1 MMDILAAMSVVSPI
15 VPSRTKRGETPCF
28 GGVQFGESVMIK
40 TFKNKHAILLA
51 TVLALTAVGA
61 TAGTTGTEFQ
71 GLHTMLTGWANGY
84 LGKALAIAA
93 FLFGAGYGVAKQT
106 IVPAILGIVFALVFA
121 IGPGVIDGM
130 LTATI

>member
-1 MMDILAAMSVVSPI
+1 MKMSVQKALTVI
-15 VPSRTKRGETPCF
+15 NATRAQSRSSK
-28 GGVQFGESVMIK
+28 S
-40 TFKNKHAILLA
+40 ILLGA
-51 TVLALTAVGA
+51 GLLLAGAFA

-71 GLHTMLTGWANGY
+71 ALHTMLTGWANGY
-84 LGKALAIAA
+84 LGKALAVAA

>member
-1 MMDILAAMSVVSPI
+1 MKLFVQKKLAEINTAADASKSKKGLML
-15 VPSRTKRGETPCF
+15 GA
-28 GGVQFGESVMIK
+28 G
-40 TFKNKHAILLA
+40 LLVA
-51 TVLALTAVGA
+51 GLVAQ
-61 TAGTTGTEFQ
+61 AGTTGTEFQ
-71 GLHTMLTGWANGY
+71 TLHTMLTGWANGY
-84 LGKALAIAA
+84 LGKALAVAA

>member
-1 MMDILAAMSVVSPI
+1 MVGLVAVAAAS
-15 VPSRTKRGETPCF
+15 
-28 GGVQFGESVMIK
+28 
-40 TFKNKHAILLA
+40 
-51 TVLALTAVGA
+51 

-71 GLHTMLTGWANGY
+71 ALHTMLAGWANGF
-84 LGKALAIAA
+84 LGKALAVAA

>member
-1 MMDILAAMSVVSPI
+1 MLKINKTNTNLMVIVATLCAA
-15 VPSRTKRGETPCF
+15 
-28 GGVQFGESVMIK
+28 
-40 TFKNKHAILLA
+40 
-51 TVLALTAVGA
+51 AVA
-61 TAGTTGTEFQ
+61 QAGTTGVEFE
-71 GLHTMLTGWANGY
+71 GLHIMLTGWANGF
-84 LGKALAIAA
+84 LGKSLAVAA

>member
-1 MMDILAAMSVVSPI
+1 MKKSTQQALNLMQSNRSNAKGMLLGVGLLMAGAM
-15 VPSRTKRGETPCF
+15 
-28 GGVQFGESVMIK
+28 
-40 TFKNKHAILLA
+40 
-51 TVLALTAVGA
+51 A

-71 GLHTMLTGWANGY
+71 ALHTLLTGWANGY
-84 LGKALAIAA
+84 LGKALAVAA

>member
-1 MMDILAAMSVVSPI
+1 M
-15 VPSRTKRGETPCF
+15 
-28 GGVQFGESVMIK
+28 K
-40 TFKNKHAILLA
+40 TLKNKHAILVAGLLA
-51 TVLALTAVGA
+51 MAAIGA
-61 TAGTTGTEFQ
+61 TAGTTGVEFQ

-84 LGKALAIAA
+84 LGKALAVAA

-106 IVPAILGIVFALVFA
+106 IVPAVLGIVFALVFA

>member
-1 MMDILAAMSVVSPI
+1 M
-15 VPSRTKRGETPCF
+15 F
-28 GGVQFGESVMIK
+28 NIK
-40 TFKNKHAILLA
+40 TKMQR
-51 TVLALTAVGA
+51 LALVNQPRMTAAIPSKHVMLMVGLVA
-61 TAGTTGTEFQ
+61 VAAASTAGTTGTEFQ
-71 GLHTMLTGWANGY
+71 ALHTMLAGWANGF
-84 LGKALAIAA
+84 LGKALAVAA